1 MLPQEVDN
9 LIAAGRCIDAEN
21 YAWDLIR
28 SIPAV
33 AVSGEAAGCAAALCA
48 KNSCTT
54 RTLDIKLLQQTIRSH
69 GGHCSMQEINL
80 PYRGDESYIE
90 PVWLHSNH

>member
-1 MLPQEVDN
+1 MMPQELDN

-48 KNSCTT
+48 KNNCTT
-54 RTLDIKLLQQTIRSH
+54 RELDIELLKQAIRR
-69 GGHCSMQEINL
+69 GGGRCSMQEIKL
-80 PYRGDESYIE
+80 PYRGEPGYIE
-90 PVWLHSNH
+90 PNWLL